1 MPKREANAVWRG
13 TLTGG
18 DGTVALGSGAYVGA
32 YSFKTRF
39 EDAQGTNPEELI
51 AAAHAGC
58 FSMALS
64 MLLEKAGGAPKEIRT
79 KANVT
84 LGKVGDGFKV
94 TQIELRTEAE
104 VPGMDE
110 AEFQKQAELA
120 KNNCPI
126 SQLLT
131 GAPISLEAVLKT

>member
-1 MPKREANAVWRG
+1 MPKRDANAVWRG
-13 TLTGG
+13 TLTKG
-18 DGTVALGSGAYVGA
+18 DGTIALGSGAYVGA
-32 YSFKTRF
+32 YSFTTRF

-64 MLLEKAGGAPKEIRT
+64 MLLEKAGGSPKEIRT

-131 GAPISLEAVLKT
+131 GAPISLEAVLKA